1 MNSKSIASRFFTSIS
16 VLIIVSISLLGA
28 TFLTFLNQY
37 VENDRLKILNLC
49 VESVEDNLIA
59 NYNMC
64 ISYIEDI
71 EPMTENLR
79 LISDTTQTTVMI
91 ADLYG
96 NVITCTD
103 SENCQTNI
111 PTEAMELAN
120 ASEEI
125 IRVTTGDAS

>member
-59 NYNMC
+59 NYNMR

-71 EPMTENLR
+71 EPMTEKSGVPSNIRANGAL
-79 LISDTTQTTVMI
+79 TTNTVK
-91 ADLYG
+91 
-96 NVITCTD
+96 N
-103 SENCQTNI
+103 
-111 PTEAMELAN
+111 
-120 ASEEI
+120 
-125 IRVTTGDAS
+125 